1 MRSSLQPRKILRYV
15 LVTVLIVALACP
27 ALALELGTGSPAT
40 GTAAISNG
48 DPVILHGIA
57 TGHPRE
63 GLQVWVIGNN
73 YLKISTISVND
84 DNTFEFELRSSDT
97 QNLASGQ
104 YFVVV
109 QHPMMNGQF
118 DVYYDSAS
126 GRVIN
131 RQMGTGGTS
140 IFQMSGSGS
149 LQGPASAQAL
159 VNAISSQDIDDTFT
173 TYTFLI
179 NPPAAFINP
188 VGDHAVGDRIT
199 ISGSTNLAVG
209 DQLTIEVTSS
219 SFSPTNKATSGE
231 FSGAS
236 GVVEVVAG
244 SGGYNRWYFDLDTST
259 FRPDEYAVIVSGII
273 VDVRAYTTFTLH
285 EKPAP
290 APATTVAT
298 PAETLVTV
306 TMTSMPESTATPTL
320 KSPLPESTATP
331 TPKSPLPAGI
341 GILALAVV
349 IAGKRAGW

>member
-1 MRSSLQPRKILRYV
+1 MLSTLPLRRTLHHV
-15 LVTVLIVALACP
+15 LLTVLIAALACP

-48 DPVILHGIA
+48 DPVVLHGIA

-73 YLKISTISVND
+73 YLKISTIPVND

-97 QNLASGQ
+97 LNLAAGQ

-159 VNAISSQDIDDTFT
+159 VSAISSQDIDDTFT

-179 NPPAAFINP
+179 NPSAAFINP
-188 VGDHAVGDRIT
+188 IGDHAVGDRFT

-219 SFSPTNKATSGE
+219 SFAPTNKAMAGE

-244 SGGYNRWYFDLDTST
+244 SGGYNRWNFDLDTAT

-285 EKPAP
+285 EQPAP
-290 APATTVAT
+290 APATTVMT
-298 PAETLVTV
+298 PAETMV
-306 TMTSMPESTATPTL
+306 TMTSMPETTAI
-320 KSPLPESTATP
+320 P

-341 GILALAVV
+341 GILALAAV
-349 IAGKRAGW
+349 IAGKKAGW